1 MKNKINLHKY
11 LSKTLILVLILSSIF
26 VVLNIYEYN
35 TYKKNFNKKL
45 DTIVNLIT
53 TKYNVDSNDIIEI
66 LNSKDSDNK
75 DILKRYGIDI
85 EKTDILNENKKINYI
100 FISLNILFLLISFSL
115 LLSIFI
121 KYNRKKEQDIKEIT
135 NTLNNINKGN
145 YELELDSLSEDELSI
160 LKMELYKTTIKL
172 KEMALNSKEDKVNL
186 KKSLED
192 ISHQL
197 KTPLTSIL
205 IILDNLIDDPD
216 MEKEIREDFIR
227 DIKLEASNINFLV
240 QAILKLSRF
249 DVNAIHF
256 FKQETTIK
264 ELLDKSIRN
273 VSTLCDLRNIKIEVK
288 GNIDSK
294 IKCDLM
300 WQVEAITN
308 ILKNSIEHSYD
319 NNKIEIKVD
328 ENKIYKSITIKDF
341 GEGIS
346 NKDLKH
352 IFERFYK
359 GENSKNDSTGI
370 GLSLAKTIINE
381 DNGEIKVESR
391 KDGTSFVIKY
401 FL

>member
-11 LSKTLILVLILSSIF
+11 LTKTLILALILISIF
-26 VVLNIYEYN
+26 LILNIYEYN

-45 DTIVNLIT
+45 DTLVNVIASR
-53 TKYNVDSNDIIEI
+53 YNIDSNDIIEI
-66 LNSKDSDNK
+66 LNSKDNK
-75 DILKRYGIDI
+75 EDILKRYGIDI
-85 EKTDILNENKKINYI
+85 ETTDILKENKKVNQI
-100 FISLNILFLLISFSL
+100 FITLNILFLIISFSL
-115 LLSIFI
+115 LVRIFI
-121 KYNRKKEQDIKEIT
+121 KYNKKKEEDIKEIT
-135 NTLNNINKGN
+135 NTLNNINKGH
-145 YELELDSLSEDELSI
+145 YEIELDSLSEDELSI

-172 KEMALNSKEDKVNL
+172 KEMALNSKEDKLNL

-216 MEKEIREDFIR
+216 MDKEIRDDFIR
-227 DIKLEASNINFLV
+227 DIKLETSNINFLI
-240 QAILKLSRF
+240 QALLKLSRF
-249 DVNAIHF
+249 DANTIKFIKENVS
-256 FKQETTIK
+256 IK

-288 GNIDSK
+288 GNINSK

-300 WQVEAITN
+300 WQVEALTN
-308 ILKNSIEHSYD
+308 IIKNSIEHSND
-319 NNKIEIKVD
+319 NSKIEIIAS

-341 GEGIS
+341 GEGIKE
-346 NKDLKH
+346 KDLKH

-359 GENSKNDSTGI
+359 GENSKSDSIGI

-381 DNGEIKVESR
+381 DNGEIKVESNKNETR
-391 KDGTSFVIKY
+391 FIIKY